1 MKNDSNNV
9 GRFKY
14 LLPWVGMAAVIGLM
28 WAVMAE

>member
-9 GRFKY
+9 GRVKY